1 MTTLIPRSD
10 RATIKARV
18 LAITRELLR
27 ELGNSAAV
35 EALQGA
41 LPGSASLERDLG
53 LGSLERLEL
62 SSRLERSLGAS
73 LAESD
78 VAEAKT
84 LDDIVAAIAG
94 VPEGAVVNE
103 TELVPARAANAAE
116 HNSQTMEPTQAWPES
131 AARHPD
137 RAGARDAIP
146 AAQSDAGFLR
156 RAWETIYGIYA
167 AGLFFIWLPLTWLI
181 VLVMPRGRPA
191 ARMTSAS
198 LRIYFKLVGCPI
210 HITGEGNVDA
220 YGACIYVSNHTSY
233 SDVPVIMALFRS
245 DYHFLAKSEIND
257 MPFVGTF
264 LRKLGH
270 FAFERSK
277 LRARS
282 RQAEEMEKAL
292 LRGES
297 IFVFAEGTFVAE
309 PGVRPFQL
317 GAFRAAVKTGRPII
331 PVALQGARRFHQ
343 DGTILPKP
351 SEINVT
357 ICPALFANPDSTG
370 REWAEVLRLRDET
383 RRIISTHSGEPLLHP
398 RESRS
403 IEEPAGS

>member
-10 RATIKARV
+10 RATIKAQV

-94 VPEGAVVNE
+94 PTEGVGVNE

-137 RAGARDAIP
+137 TARATH
-146 AAQSDAGFLR
+146 SDVGFLR
-156 RAWETIYGIYA
+156 RAWEIVYGIFA
-167 AGLFFIWLPLTWLI
+167 AGVFFIWLPLTWLI
-181 VLVMPRGRPA
+181 VLLMPRGRPA
-191 ARMTSAS
+191 ARMTSVS
-198 LRIYFKLVGCPI
+198 LRIYFRLIGCRI
-210 HITGEGNVDA
+210 EIIGEEHVDA
-220 YGACIYVSNHTSY
+220 YGPCIYVSNHTSY

-317 GAFRAAVKTGRPII
+317 GAFRAAVKTGRPIV

-351 SEINVT
+351 SEIKVT
-357 ICPALFANPDSTG
+357 ICPALFANPDSRG

-383 RRIISTHSGEPLLHP
+383 RRIISRHSGEPLLHP

-403 IEEPAGS
+403 IGETAGS